1 MKILLGILA
10 TTAMLAPLGKL
21 KDDDKVVNEKGLI
34 ALTNSIPGVVS
45 NIVTDIQGTVYDT
58 ELGITWK
65 QTMYDGNLYY
75 IAVTNANIT
84 EVP

>member
-10 TTAMLAPLGKL
+10 TTAMLAPLAKL
-21 KDDDKVVNEKGLI
+21 KDEDKVVDEKGLT
-34 ALTNSIPGVVS
+34 ALTNTIPVIVS

-58 ELGITWK
+58 ELDITWK
-65 QTMYDGNLYY
+65 QTMYNGNLYY

-84 EVP
+84 EVK

>member
-1 MKILLGILA
+1 MKVLLGILA
-10 TTAMLAPLGKL
+10 TTVMLAPLGKL
-21 KDDDKVVNEKGLI
+21 KDDDKVVTEKGLI
-34 ALTNSIPGVVS
+34 ALTNSIPAVVS

-58 ELGITWK
+58 KLGITWK

-84 EVP
+84 EVK